1 MKSLRN
7 MTGIYHLIKVQGIVL
22 LLLFSVSN
30 QTFAHPVA
38 EPTHV
43 SFVVSRTSEP
53 YQKVV
58 AVVQAALFNNHY
70 SFSEIHQSAIND
82 IENALVTADIIV
94 TVGAGAAAQ
103 VMSLNPTVQVIAS
116 LITDSAFASLAEK
129 HYGSTKAAFSA
140 GVSLICLDQPV
151 QRSIKLAKVL
161 MPEARSAGLMLGP
174 ASHQNAGM
182 LSSQVKKAGMVSEI
196 AKVSATENPIL
207 IIEPVLKKSDIFIPV
222 PDSRLINIATA
233 KWILQLSY
241 RYRVPVIAY
250 SQAYLNGGALA
261 AIYSSPENVGRQT
274 ADLIIEGKRISGNGG
289 RHRPAYFSIEFNSSV
304 AAYLGVDL
312 KPKQYYLDWLGAE

>member
-38 EPTHV
+38 EPIHV

-58 AVVQAALFNNHY
+58 AGVQAALFNNHY

-82 IENALVTADIIV
+82 IENTLVTADIIV

-103 VMSLNPTVQVIAS
+103 VMSLNPTVKVIAS

-151 QRSIKLAKVL
+151 QRSIKLAKALV
-161 MPEARSAGLMLGP
+161 PEARSAGLMLGP
-174 ASHQNAGM
+174 ASHKNASM

-196 AKVSATENPIL
+196 VKVSATENPIL
-207 IIEPVLKKSDIFIPV
+207 IIEPVIKKSDIFIPV

-274 ADLIIEGKRISGNGG
+274 ADLIIEGKRISDNGG
-289 RHRPAYFSIEFNSSV
+289 RYRPAYFSVEFNSSV

>member
-58 AVVQAALFNNHY
+58 AGVQAALFNNHY

-151 QRSIKLAKVL
+151 QRSIKLAKAL
-161 MPEARSAGLMLGP
+161 IPEARSAGLMLGP

-196 AKVSATENPIL
+196 VKVSATENPIL
-207 IIEPVLKKSDIFIPV
+207 IIEPVIKKSDIFIPV

-274 ADLIIEGKRISGNGG
+274 ADLIIEGKRISDNGG
-289 RHRPAYFSIEFNSSV
+289 RHRPAYFSVEFNSSV